1 MARLEGKVAL
11 VAGAGGGIGGA
22 GAAGLASEGAS
33 VVSAD
38 IDAAAAEAV
47 AARIRAGGGRATS
60 TALDVRDREA
70 VDAVVA
76 ITVRAFG
83 RLDVLLD
90 CAGVSHGGTFLDLEH
105 GEWERVIAVNL
116 TGMFHLGQAA
126 ARQMVRQGGGGS
138 IINVTSQLAEVARP
152 ERAAYVA
159 SKGGGRSLT
168 HAMALDLPT
177 PSGGVRR
184 SRKSRL
190 AALATHR
197 ISSARSCFSPR
208 TSPSGRP
215 AARSPS
221 TAAITRCRAGVPQ
234 PACEG
239 ETAGPNIPQYGG
251 YP

>member
-22 GAAGLASEGAS
+22 GSEGLAREGAS
-33 VVSAD
+33 VVCAD

-60 TALDVRDREA
+60 TALDVRDRGA
-70 VDAVVA
+70 VDAAVA
-76 ITVRAFG
+76 TTVRAFG

-126 ARQMVRQGGGGS
+126 ARQIVRQGGGGS

-152 ERAAYVA
+152 ERAAYIA

-168 HAMALDLPT
+168 HAMALDLAAHGIRVNAIAPGPT
-177 PSGGVRR
+177 LTGLTRASYADPERR
-184 SRKSRL
+184 RTTIAQIPLGRLGDPQDLIGAILFLASDESRWM
-190 AALATHR
+190 T
-197 ISSARSCFSPR
+197 
-208 TSPSGRP
+208 G
-215 AARSPS
+215 S
-221 TAAITRCRAGVPQ
+221 TVTVD
-234 PACEG
+234 
-239 ETAGPNIPQYGG
+239 GG
-251 YP
+251 YNAQ

>member
-168 HAMALDLPT
+168 HAMALDLAAHGIRVNAIAPGPT
-177 PSGGVRR
+177 LTGLTRASYADPERR
-184 SRKSRL
+184 RATIAQIPLGRL
-190 AALATHR
+190 GDPQDLIGAILFLASDESIWATG
-197 ISSARSCFSPR
+197 SK
-208 TSPSGRP
+208 
-215 AARSPS
+215 
-221 TAAITRCRAGVPQ
+221 ITVD
-234 PACEG
+234 
-239 ETAGPNIPQYGG
+239 GG
-251 YP
+251 YNAM